1 MDKNELALIDAP
13 FTYTTLQAIIST
25 SFVPKGLRGDT
36 MSALACILYGRE
48 LGLGPMQAMRY
59 IDVID
64 GKPSP
69 TGEYMVSRI
78 FAAGHVIIT
87 ETQTD
92 ESCTVL
98 GHRYS
103 DGVLV
108 AESSFTFT
116 IEMAQRAGLTGKNN
130 WKKYPEA
137 MLYWR
142 AVAQLAR
149 QFFPDVI
156 GGLSH
161 LAEELGSE
169 DWVEAPTVVDAEE
182 LGDHVGGITNEGVGH
197 VTPDLPDT
205 AYPPGAEPIEVNR
218 TDADI
223 VIEPNADT
231 GIGPHRQVKARV
243 ADAGYQS
250 EETPVELE
258 PAVVVD
264 TTADWNLLLATLEV
278 LPTSKDTAEAWR
290 AYATQMTDLMVRTGC
305 WRQPKEGLSKGLLKD
320 QLVEKVTSAHV
331 AAVKKAAQNAPF

>member
-1 MDKNELALIDAP
+1 MKNSDTNPDKNELALIDAP

-59 IDVID
+59 VDVID

-69 TGEYMVSRI
+69 TGEFMVSRI

-92 ESCTVL
+92 EICTVI

-103 DGVLV
+103 DGVMV

-116 IEMAQRAGLTGKNN
+116 IEMAARAGLTGKTN

-142 AVAQLAR
+142 AVAQLSR

-161 LAEELGSE
+161 LPEELGSD
-169 DWVEAPTVVDAEE
+169 DWVEAPVVEVDDAGKDYDETTPIE
-182 LGDHVGGITNEGVGH
+182 TESVSQRHDAPLA
-197 VTPDLPDT
+197 VTPEEARTEVEHLDHKPD
-205 AYPPGAEPIEVNR
+205 
-218 TDADI
+218 
-223 VIEPNADT
+223 
-231 GIGPHRQVKARV
+231 
-243 ADAGYQS
+243 
-250 EETPVELE
+250 
-258 PAVVVD
+258 
-264 TTADWNLLLATLEV
+264 DWNLLLATLEV
-278 LPTSKDTAEAWR
+278 LPVKTDTKEAWR
-290 AYATQMTDLMVRTGC
+290 AYAKQMTDLMVRTGC
-305 WRQPKEGLSKGLLKD
+305 WKASTEDSLAGLGKPELM
-320 QLVEKVTSAHV
+320 EKVT
-331 AAVKKAAQNAPF
+331 AAREAAQRKAARNAQF